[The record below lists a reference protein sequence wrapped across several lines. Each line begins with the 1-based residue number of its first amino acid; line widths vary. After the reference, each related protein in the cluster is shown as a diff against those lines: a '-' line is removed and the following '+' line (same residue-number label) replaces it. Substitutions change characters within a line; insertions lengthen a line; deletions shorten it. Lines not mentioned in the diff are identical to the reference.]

1 MLRGMPQ
8 GMPWGSSPWGVFRE
22 MLRGMYLGKYRR
34 LPLETPW
41 GTTPRGKPREKFQ
54 GMPRRNILLQL
65 FICCKLTYK

>member
-1 MLRGMPQ
+1 MLRGMLQ
-8 GMPWGSSPWGVFRE
+8 GMPWGSPWGVFRE